1 MGRSPHNRE
10 APKAPQAFS
19 ILAILAILAMSVWH
33 LISPEFPPMPGGVSE
48 HSRVLVEAAVSR
60 GLDVHVWTAN
70 GASALPDALNVG
82 VHSSFGRFGAG
93 DLARTAA
100 LLDRF
105 PAPRRL
111 VLQWVPHGYGRRGMN
126 LCFARWIA
134 RRARAGDELDVM
146 VHEPF
151 ADFIGPSW
159 IQPAR
164 ALVQRSMTRAV
175 VRSARRVWL
184 SIPGWMPRVLPMLRP
199 GLTPRVLPV
208 SGTIPVD
215 RDSQDIAALRRRLLS
230 GAKVLVGYFGAG
242 GRYADAALERVFHE
256 IAARRQDVRFLL
268 VGRGTGELAAR
279 LRGRAGVRVTGLLPA
294 RELSQHLQACDLLL
308 QPYVDGISGRRTTTI
323 SALEHAV
330 PVVTTF
336 GRLSEPFWRD
346 TSAVETIAADTPEL
360 LAGAVERLL
369 EPHRNAEARAAAVA
383 LYAAR
388 FDPRV
393 VLEPLFAD

>member
-1 MGRSPHNRE
+1 M
-10 APKAPQAFS
+10 
-19 ILAILAILAMSVWH
+19 LAILAMSTWH
-33 LISPEFPPMPGGVSE
+33 LICPEFPPMPGGVSE
-48 HSRVLVEAAVSR
+48 HSRVLVEAATSR
-60 GLDVHVWTAN
+60 GLDVRVWTAQ
-70 GASALPDALNVG
+70 GASVLPNALNVEVQPSLG
-82 VHSSFGRFGAG
+82 TFGAG
-93 DLARTAA
+93 DLARTGA

-105 PAPRRL
+105 PAPRRI

-126 LCFARWIA
+126 LPFARWIA

-164 ALVQRSMTRAV
+164 AMVQRSMTRAV
-175 VRSARRVWL
+175 VSSARRVWL
-184 SIPGWMPRVLPMLRP
+184 SIPGWTPRLSPMLRS
-199 GLTPRVLPV
+199 GLTPHVLPV

-215 RDSQDIAALRRRLLS
+215 RDRQDIAALRCRLLG

-242 GRYADAALERVFHE
+242 GRYTEAALERVFHE
-256 IAARRQDVRFLL
+256 IAAKRQDVRFLL

-279 LRGRAGVRVTGLLPA
+279 LRGQDGVRATGLLPA

-346 TSAVETIAADTPEL
+346 TSAVETIAADAPEL
-360 LAGAVERLL
+360 LAAAVERLL
-369 EPHRNAEARAAAVA
+369 EPRRNAEARSAAVT

-393 VLEPLFAD
+393 VLQPLFAD

>member
-1 MGRSPHNRE
+1 M
-10 APKAPQAFS
+10 
-19 ILAILAILAMSVWH
+19 LAIWAMLAMSKWH

-48 HSRVLVEAAVSR
+48 HSRVLVEAAASR
-60 GLDVHVWTAN
+60 GLDVHVWTAA
-70 GASALPDALNVG
+70 GGRALPDAPG
-82 VHSSFGRFGAG
+82 IDVHPSLGRFGAG
-93 DLARTAA
+93 DLARTGA
-100 LLDRF
+100 LLDRL
-105 PAPRRL
+105 PAPRRI

-126 LCFARWIA
+126 LPFARWLA

-151 ADFIGPSW
+151 ADFIGPSL

-164 ALVQRSMTRAV
+164 AVMQRSMTRAV
-175 VRSARRVWL
+175 VSSARRVWL
-184 SIPGWMPRVLPMLRP
+184 SIPGWTPRLLPILP
-199 GLTPRVLPV
+199 AGLTPRVLPV

-215 RDSQDIAALRRRLLS
+215 RDTQDIAALRRRLLG

-242 GRYADAALERVFHE
+242 GRYAETALRRVFHE
-256 IAARRQDVRFLL
+256 IAAKRQDVRFLL
-268 VGRGTGELAAR
+268 VGRGTREVAAR
-279 LRGRAGVRVTGLLPA
+279 LRGQDGVRVTGLLPA
-294 RELSQHLQACDLLL
+294 RELSQHLQACDLLI

-323 SALEHAV
+323 SALEHGV

-346 TSAVETIAADTPEL
+346 TSAVETIAADAPEL

-369 EPHRNAEARAAAVA
+369 EPHRNAEARSAAVA

>member
-1 MGRSPHNRE
+1 MR
-10 APKAPQAFS
+10 K
-19 ILAILAILAMSVWH
+19 WH
-33 LISPEFPPMPGGVSE
+33 LICPEFPPMPGGVSE
-48 HSRVLVEAAVSR
+48 HSRVLVEAAVRR
-60 GLDVHVWTAN
+60 GLDVHVWTAD
-70 GASALPDALNVG
+70 GAPALPNALTVE
-82 VHSSFGRFGAG
+82 VHSSLGRFAPG
-93 DLARTAA
+93 DLARTDL

-105 PAPRRL
+105 PAPRRI

-126 LCFARWIA
+126 LRFARWIA

-164 ALVQRSMTRAV
+164 AMVQRSMTRAV
-175 VRSARRVWL
+175 VSSARRVWL
-184 SIPGWMPRVLPMLRP
+184 SIPGWTPRVSPMLRP
-199 GLTPRVLPV
+199 GLTPQVLPV

-215 RDSQDIAALRRRLLS
+215 RDSQDIAALRCRLL
-230 GAKVLVGYFGAG
+230 GRAKVLVGYFGAG
-242 GRYADAALERVFHE
+242 GRYAEAALDRAFHE
-256 IAARRQDVRFLL
+256 ITARRQDVRFLL
-268 VGRGTGELAAR
+268 VGRGTVELAAR
-279 LRGRAGVRVTGLLPA
+279 LRGRDGVSGTGLLTA
-294 RELSQHLQACDLLL
+294 RELSRHLQACDVLL
-308 QPYVDGISGRRTTTI
+308 QPYGDGISGRRTTTI

-346 TSAVETIAADTPEL
+346 TSAVETIAVDAPEL

-369 EPHRNAEARAAAVA
+369 EPRRNAEARSAAVA

-388 FDPRV
+388 FDPRI